1 MNRMLIIMTKGSD
14 WADEV
19 TAKLHDDMPWMGRAS
34 KYVWHALRRSVQRG
48 EPVTLRLWSA

>member
-19 TAKLHDDMPWMGRAS
+19 AAKLHDDMPWMGRAS